1 MTRSTPIR
9 VLIADDSATV
19 RTALAELLTAD
30 KRLVVVGQARDG
42 VEAVALAR
50 TLHPDVI
57 TMDVNMP
64 RLDGLG
70 ATAAIMAEA
79 PSRVLVVCSVSEQ
92 SQMDLS
98 FKAMA
103 AGALELLPKPAS
115 GAHELRKWGERVA
128 ESVRLMAEV
137 PVVRRIRRLSFASGG
152 GALSVPATMPAP
164 RARLSGTLRSHIG
177 HIDAIGIVASTGGP
191 PALANLLSALPGAL
205 PVPVLIAQHIGAGFT
220 NGLVRWFASVSRMP
234 VRIAP
239 EGARALPGNV
249 YLPPDGLDL
258 EIDAQGVL
266 HTPKTVSMNTPS
278 GNRMLFSL
286 ARSYGVRAV
295 GIVLTGMGDDGSLG
309 LLAIRKAGGST
320 LVQDE
325 ATSVVFGMPQAA
337 HALGAAQQVVPLD
350 SIAPL
355 IVELCREAETP

>member
-1 MTRSTPIR
+1 MTRSAPIR

-19 RTALAELLTAD
+19 RTALAELLSAD
-30 KRLVVVGQARDG
+30 KGLLVVGQARDG

-70 ATAAIMAEA
+70 ATAAIMAET

-103 AGALELLPKPAS
+103 AGALELLPKPAA
-115 GAHELRKWGERVA
+115 GPRELRKWGERVA

-137 PVVRRIRRLSFASGG
+137 PVVRRIKRFAMASG
-152 GALSVPATMPAP
+152 AASPVVRAPPPAP
-164 RARLSGTLRSHIG
+164 ARLSRPMRSHIG
-177 HIDAIGIVASTGGP
+177 HVDAVGVVASTGGP
-191 PALANLLSALPGAL
+191 PALATLLSTLPAGL
-205 PVPVLIAQHIGAGFT
+205 TVPVLIAQHIAEGFT
-220 NGLVRWFASVSRMP
+220 AGLIRWFASVAKLP
-234 VRIAP
+234 VRLAV
-239 EGARALPGNV
+239 EGAQALPGHV

-258 EIDAQGVL
+258 EIDSRGVL
-266 HTPKTVSMNTPS
+266 HTPKAVSMHTPS
-278 GNRMLFSL
+278 GNRLLLSL
-286 ARSYGVRAV
+286 ARAYGVRAFGV
-295 GIVLTGMGDDGSLG
+295 VLTGMGDDGALG

-320 LVQDE
+320 LAQDE
-325 ATSVVFGMPQAA
+325 ATSVVYGMPQAA

-355 IVELCREAETP
+355 IVELCREADLP

>member
-1 MTRSTPIR
+1 

-19 RTALAELLTAD
+19 RTALVEMLSTD
-30 KRLVVVGQARDG
+30 KRLLVVGQARDG
-42 VEAVALAR
+42 VEAVAMAR
-50 TLHPDVI
+50 TLSPDVI

-70 ATAAIMAEA
+70 ATAAIMTEA
-79 PSRVLVVCSVSEQ
+79 PSRVLMVCSVSEQ
-92 SQMDLS
+92 GQMDLS

-103 AGALELLPKPAS
+103 AGALELLPKPAA
-115 GAHELRKWGERVA
+115 GPKELRKWGERVA
-128 ESVRLMAEV
+128 EAVRLMAEV
-137 PVVRRIRRLSFASGG
+137 PVVRRTRRAPNASGEDG
-152 GALSVPATMPAP
+152 QRAPATTLHAPAP
-164 RARLSGTLRSHIG
+164 RLSGTMRSHIG

-191 PALANLLSALPGAL
+191 PALASVLSALPIKL
-205 PVPVLIAQHIGAGFT
+205 PVPVLIAQHIADGFT
-220 NGLVRWFASVSRMP
+220 GGLVRWFSSVTKLSVQIAS
-234 VRIAP
+234 
-239 EGARALPGNV
+239 EGARALPGHV
-249 YLPPDGLDL
+249 YLPPDGLDV
-258 EIDAQGVL
+258 EIDAGGML
-266 HTPKTVSMNTPS
+266 HTPKAVSMNTPS
-278 GNRMLFSL
+278 GNRLLFSL

-295 GIVLTGMGDDGSLG
+295 GIVLTGMGDDGALG

-325 ATSVVFGMPQAA
+325 ASSVVFGMPQAA

>member
-1 MTRSTPIR
+1 

-19 RTALAELLTAD
+19 RTALAEMLSAD
-30 KRLVVVGQARDG
+30 KRLLVVGQARDG
-42 VEAVALAR
+42 IEAVALAR

-70 ATAAIMAEA
+70 ATAAIMTEA
-79 PSRVLVVCSVSEQ
+79 PSRVLMVCSVSEQ
-92 SQMDLS
+92 GQMDLS

-103 AGALELLPKPAS
+103 AGALELLPKPAA
-115 GAHELRKWGERVA
+115 GPNELRKWGERVA

-137 PVVRRIRRLSFASGG
+137 PVVRRTRRVSLASGG
-152 GALSVPATMPAP
+152 GELSIPATIPAP
-164 RARLSGTLRSHIG
+164 APRLSGTMRSHIG

-191 PALANLLSALPGAL
+191 PALASLLSALPVKL
-205 PVPVLIAQHIGAGFT
+205 PVPVLIAQHIADGFT
-220 NGLVRWFASVSRMP
+220 GGLVRWFSSVTKLSVKIAS
-234 VRIAP
+234 
-239 EGARALPGNV
+239 EGTRALPGHV
-249 YLPPDGLDL
+249 YLPPDGLDV
-258 EIDAQGVL
+258 EIDPRGIL
-266 HTPKTVSMNTPS
+266 HTPKAVSVNTPS
-278 GNRMLFSL
+278 GNRLLFSL

-295 GIVLTGMGDDGSLG
+295 GIVLTGMGDDGALG

-350 SIAPL
+350 SIASL